1 MAKPSYTAA
10 DQERLAQAWID
21 SGEPI
26 TVWCAGEDDGV
37 KRPNI
42 QTFRKWPAV
51 AAENE
56 RRAKEKGGRSFYRT
70 ASTQHGSAQ
79 ASPRAAM
86 SPLRAQFEEEY
97 EANKDAAY
105 AAWLQ
110 TNHESIREQLVKKAE
125 AELAAEIERLTKTK
139 PKEGELLGPEEANAS
154 KQDDGRRQLADVR
167 DLDRKKR

>member
-1 MAKPSYTAA
+1 MAKPSYTEA

-21 SGEPI
+21 SGLPI

-56 RRAKEKGGRSFYRT
+56 RRAKEKGSRSFYPAT
-70 ASTQHGSAQ
+70 STRHSSAQ
-79 ASPRAAM
+79 ASPKSAI
-86 SPLRAQFEEEY
+86 SPLRVQFEEEY

-105 AAWLQ
+105 AVWLQ
-110 TNHESIREQLVKKAE
+110 NNQEAIKEQFVKKAE
-125 AELAAEIERLTKTK
+125 AELAAEIEKLTK
-139 PKEGELLGPEEANAS
+139 PQSKEGELLPPEKA
-154 KQDDGRRQLADVR
+154 KDDGKRSRHLTDVR
-167 DLDRKKR
+167 DLDRHKR